1 MHRLLRGLRG
11 RTPDRAGRELPGAR
25 LWRQRGGNI
34 AVITALVMIP
44 LTFAL
49 GMAFDFTLA
58 QSRKDQIDG
67 MADVAALGSVTPSMM
82 TGSAAN
88 SKTQATGLFGG
99 QIATV
104 SGVTYSPTNLTV
116 TSNDTTILSKVTR
129 TVTVTY
135 SAGSQNVFASLL
147 GMNTFPI
154 SGTSTATSSVSPN
167 IDFYLLLDTSPS
179 MEIAATTSGINTLQA
194 ATTAQQPSS
203 TPAGCAFGCHE
214 SNPTAGD
221 TVGNPG
227 GEDNY
232 TLARNLGVTMRIDLV
247 NQATQNLMS
256 VAQTTET
263 SSGATY
269 RAAIYTID
277 TNYNALQ
284 VLTANL
290 STAKT
295 SAANIAALEVYSN
308 NNVTKSNN
316 NQDEDTSLDTGLSD
330 VNTTMPN
337 PGNGTNNK
345 GDTPQAVLFIVTDGL
360 NDESVGG
367 TRTYAPMDQSGA
379 ALCTAIKNRGIRIA
393 VLYTTY
399 NPLDTGAVG
408 GSTWYD
414 QHVEAVQPNIAPA
427 AQACA
432 SPGLYFEV
440 NTDGDI
446 TSALAMLFQKAVATA
461 RLTQ

>member
-1 MHRLLRGLRG
+1 MHRPPASPHRE
-11 RTPDRAGRELPGAR
+11 TAGRR
-25 LWRQRGGNI
+25 LWTAKGGNI

-67 MADVAALGSVTPSMM
+67 MADVAALGAVTPTMM
-82 TGSAAN
+82 TGSSAS
-88 SKTQATGLFGG
+88 SKTLATSLFGG

-104 SGVTYSPTNLTV
+104 SGVTYAPANLTV
-116 TSNDTTILSKVTR
+116 TSNDTTSNSKVTR
-129 TVTVTY
+129 TVTVAYT
-135 SAGSQNVFASLL
+135 AGSQNVFASLL
-147 GMNTFPI
+147 GMSTFPI
-154 SGTSTATSSVSPN
+154 SGTATSTSSISPN

-179 MEIAATTSGINTLQA
+179 MEIAATTSGINALQA

-214 SNPTAGD
+214 SNPTSAD
-221 TVGNPG
+221 TTGNPN

-247 NQATQNLMS
+247 NQATQNLMT
-256 VAQTTET
+256 VAQSTET
-263 SSGATY
+263 NSGATY

-284 VLTANL
+284 TLTSNL
-290 STAKT
+290 TTAQT

-308 NNVTKSNN
+308 NNVTQNNSNS
-316 NQDEDTSLDTGLSD
+316 DEDTGLNTGLTD
-330 VNTTMPN
+330 INTTMPT
-337 PGNGTNNK
+337 PGNGTNNN
-345 GDTPQAVLFIVTDGL
+345 GDKPQEVLFIVTDGL
-360 NDESVGG
+360 NDYSLGG
-367 TRTYAPMDQSGA
+367 TRTYSPIDASGT
-379 ALCTAIKNRGIRIA
+379 LCTTIKNRGIRIA

-399 NPLDTGAVG
+399 NPLDTGAIG
-408 GSTWYD
+408 GPTWYD
-414 QHVEAVQPNIAPA
+414 QYVEAVQPNIQPA

-440 NTDGDI
+440 NTNGDI
-446 TSALAMLFQKAVATA
+446 SSALTALFQKAVATA

>member
-1 MHRLLRGLRG
+1 MTRPAAPQG
-11 RTPDRAGRELPGAR
+11 AGRR
-25 LWRQRGGNI
+25 LWKAKAGNV
-34 AVITALVMIP
+34 AVITALIMIP

-67 MADVAALGSVTPSMM
+67 MADVAALGAVTPAMM
-82 TGSAAN
+82 AGSSAS
-88 SKTQATGLFGG
+88 SKALATSLFGG

-104 SGVTYSPTNLTV
+104 SGVAYTPADIAVTASDT
-116 TSNDTTILSKVTR
+116 TSNAKVTR

-135 SAGSQNVFASLL
+135 TAGSQNVFAALL
-147 GMNTFPI
+147 GMSTFPI
-154 SGTSTATSSVSPN
+154 SGTATSTSSIAPN

-194 ATTAQQPSS
+194 ATTTQQSNS

-214 SNPTAGD
+214 SNPTPAD
-221 TVGNPG
+221 TTGNPS

-232 TLARNLGVTMRIDLV
+232 TLARNLGVTLRIDRV
-247 NQATQNLMS
+247 NQATQNLMTL
-256 VAQTTET
+256 AQSTEA

-269 RAAIYTID
+269 RTAIYTID

-284 VLTANL
+284 ALTSNL
-290 STAKT
+290 ASAKT
-295 SAANIAALEVYSN
+295 AAANIAPLEVYSN
-308 NNVTKSNN
+308 NNLTQNDNN
-316 NQDEDTSLDTGLSD
+316 GDEDTGLDTGLTD
-330 VNTTMPN
+330 INGTMPA
-337 PGNGTNNK
+337 PGNGGNNS
-345 GDTPQAVLFIVTDGL
+345 GDSPQEVLFIVTDGL
-360 NDESVGG
+360 NDYSLNGA
-367 TRTYAPMDQSGA
+367 RTYAPIDQSGT
-379 ALCTAIKNRGIRIA
+379 LCTAIKNRGIRIA

-399 NPLDTGAVG
+399 NPLDTGAIG
-408 GSTWYD
+408 GPTWYD
-414 QHVEAVQPNIAPA
+414 QHVEAVQPGIQPA
-427 AQACA
+427 AAACA

-446 TSALAMLFQKAVATA
+446 SSALAALFQKAVATA